1 MKFLRGSERVPERH
15 LHRGEPWT
23 APRALTAA
31 SRAGRPWGHIFTVR
45 EEDYVILNLDFYRA
59 VRGGPHPAPG
69 GPPEDHERK
78 RRAFLRTAE
87 GDRILSPREKHK
99 GGQKLQERRE
109 LRERNVGAVS
119 APRGPSGMNRPAEGG
134 GRGGGSPWL
143 GLWRDLPSHGRAMG
157 VRVPAGCGADATVC
171 VSMVMQGLPPALHFA
186 SNVSYQ
192 QKREDLNM
200 DVNRAKGQRILAK
213 TLQTREEFGEP
224 S

>member
-31 SRAGRPWGHIFTVR
+31 SRAGRPWGHVFTVR

-78 RRAFLRTAE
+78 RRAFPRTAE

-134 GRGGGSPWL
+134 GQGGGKPLAWAVERPSLSRACHGGPRPRRLWSRRHRL
-143 GLWRDLPSHGRAMG
+143 RFHGNAGLAAGFALCIQRI
-157 VRVPAGCGADATVC
+157 VPAETGRLKHGCKQ
-171 VSMVMQGLPPALHFA
+171 S
-186 SNVSYQ
+186 
-192 QKREDLNM
+192 
-200 DVNRAKGQRILAK
+200 KGS
-213 TLQTREEFGEP
+213 TDSG
-224 S
+224 

>member
-15 LHRGEPWT
+15 LHWGEPWT
-23 APRALTAA
+23 APQALTAA

-134 GRGGGSPWL
+134 GRGGEAP
-143 GLWRDLPSHGRAMG
+143 GL
-157 VRVPAGCGADATVC
+157 GCGETFPLTGVPWGSA
-171 VSMVMQGLPPALHFA
+171 SPPAVEQTPPFA
-186 SNVSYQ
+186 
-192 QKREDLNM
+192 
-200 DVNRAKGQRILAK
+200 
-213 TLQTREEFGEP
+213 FP
-224 S
+224 W